1 MSKYFSNNTNFSN
14 YPISED
20 GSVETSTIPEFT
32 NENILSAE
40 NRELL
45 STNNSSEL
53 EKLKL
58 QNEQLQKMLNTYM
71 AETNTNIPNQ
81 FNQFAPAELFE
92 KLNQLIF
99 VVSNLSNRI
108 TDMEKTIAGHKNK
121 VVEHKTTTI
130 SDPAQIIAFEKE
142 YNRNNVQETLDN
154 IKKGKNIP
162 MEDYI
167 DNSVRLEEMF
177 PELGD
182 EAYQAGYNALSQ
194 IKPTVTK
201 PTDITAGQM
210 RGGMNGF

>member
-1 MSKYFSNNTNFSN
+1 MSKYFSKDTNFTN

-32 NENILSAE
+32 NENIISNE

-45 STNNSSEL
+45 SSNNSSEL
-53 EKLKL
+53 EKLKQ
-58 QNEQLQKMLNTYM
+58 QNEQLQKMINTYTT
-71 AETNTNIPNQ
+71 ETNTNVPNQ
-81 FNQFAPAELFE
+81 FNHFAPAELFE

-108 TDMEKTIAGHKNK
+108 TDMEKTINNQQNK
-121 VVEHKTTTI
+121 INEKRPTTI
-130 SDPAQIIAFEKE
+130 SDPAQIMAFEKE
-142 YNRNNVQETLDN
+142 YNRNNVQAALDN
-154 IKKGKNIP
+154 IKKGKNLP

-177 PELGD
+177 PEMGD

-194 IKPTVTK
+194 IKPNVTK
-201 PTDITAGQM
+201 PTEIAVGQM